1 MRLIDADELKKELSK
16 RLWFVSSPEHDAQE
30 IMDIIDNAPTQV
42 VSNEKINCPQDLNQY
57 LICEPIFENTFS
69 LEECESRKF
78 YGDCYHCFASAI
90 AKRDKQIRGDKHIH
104 MSDYPDE
111 YKSCKGCKYYS
122 YGCFNGHPC
131 INCHRNFKLVDE
143 IREQKN
149 DLWKDGALK

>member
-1 MRLIDADELKKELSK
+1 LKKELSK

-30 IMDIIDNAPTQV
+30 IIDIIDNTPT
-42 VSNEKINCPQDLNQY
+42 INLY
-57 LICEPIFENTFS
+57 TA
-69 LEECESRKF
+69 
-78 YGDCYHCFASAI
+78 YGE
-90 AKRDKQIRGDKHIH
+90 HIY

-131 INCHRNFKLVDE
+131 INCQRNFKLVDE

-149 DLWKDGALK
+149 DLWKDGASK